1 MTHVRTLLVATGLL
15 ATLAAPAHGGGSS
28 PLLSLASADA
38 FATSGG
44 VRSVDVHGSFNF
56 EDVVE
61 GVFPA
66 GLVVFQGT
74 HFARFDQAGV
84 VADGDASLLADG
96 LAASEVPALVALGAP
111 AATPAALGQL
121 RTDRVTVVL
130 PAGFSPGA
138 ASVVLYAVY
147 EGVGY
152 ASNTLAVTLP

>member
-1 MTHVRTLLVATGLL
+1 MTHLRTLLAATGILVAL
-15 ATLAAPAHGGGSS
+15 APPARGGGSS

-66 GLVVFQGT
+66 GLVVVQGT
-74 HFARFDQAGV
+74 HFARFDQSGV
-84 VADGDASLLADG
+84 VVDGDAALLADG
-96 LAASEVPALVALGAP
+96 LDATEVPALVALGAP
-111 AATPAALGQL
+111 AAAPAALGQL
-121 RTDRVTVVL
+121 RADRVAVVL
-130 PAGFSPGA
+130 PPGFAPGA